1 MAVTVCIRIKMAV
14 RNIFWQLFFGLAIVL
29 PAFADEDEVTELK
42 IDVLK
47 SVAAEDCPVKSANG
61 DTLHMHYTGTLFK
74 DGSEFDSSIKR
85 GKPLIFPIGGGR
97 VIKGWEQ
104 GLLDMCAGE
113 KRKLTIPPA
122 LGYGARGFPPKI
134 PANSVLVFDVELV
147 KIERKNE
154 L

>member
-1 MAVTVCIRIKMAV
+1 MGVTVCVRIKMAV

-47 SVAAEDCPVKSANG
+47 SVAAEDCLVKSANG

-85 GKPLIFPIGGGR
+85 G
-97 VIKGWEQ
+97 
-104 GLLDMCAGE
+104 
-113 KRKLTIPPA
+113 KLTIPPA

-147 KIERKNE
+147 KIERK
-154 L
+154 